1 MRKLIRILCRR
12 DGETLV
18 EVLCAAFILLIA
30 LAALQGAV
38 RFAGSAEKT
47 SETMGDRAVE
57 LQQGLREEAD
67 ETVTGSAAYEFYE
80 VLLDGTALE
89 SGPAFTVEVSLG
101 TREAAYEKENGTEEI
116 ISFSVFL
123 PEEETP

>member
-1 MRKLIRILCRR
+1 MRQLIGILRRR

-38 RFAGSAEKT
+38 RFAASAEKT

-57 LQQGLREEAD
+57 LQQSLREEAD
-67 ETVTGSAAYEFYE
+67 ETVTATAEYAFYE
-80 VLLDGTALE
+80 VLPDETTAE
-89 SGPAFTVEVSLG
+89 SGPVFTIEAVLG
-101 TREAAYEKENGTEEI
+101 TRDAAYEKENGTEETI
-116 ISFSVFL
+116 TFSVFL